1 MADCIQGQDGVVK
14 IGVLA
19 VGKVK
24 AFNIDVVADVG
35 ETTNFDSLGWAEN
48 CALINSWSG
57 TLDVVY
63 ITVDL
68 GQDLLVIGDEL
79 AATEFNVGGVTAP
92 GVKHSGTIIVTGIN
106 HTSITG
112 SVVEQSISFVGT
124 GVLTTAD
131 NL

>member
-1 MADCIQGQDGVVK
+1 MACIQGQDGVVK
-14 IGVLA
+14 FGINS

-35 ETTNFDSLGWAEN
+35 ETTNFDDAGWQTN

-57 TLDVVY
+57 TMDVVY
-63 ITVDL
+63 ILIDA
-68 GQDLLVIGDEL
+68 GQDLIVIGDEIV
-79 AATEFNVGGVTAP
+79 AVEFHVGGIFVG

-112 SVVEQSISFVGT
+112 SVVEQTMSFVGT
-124 GVLTTAD
+124 GVLTSAD
-131 NL
+131 NI

>member
-1 MADCIQGQDGVVK
+1 MSTCIQGQDGVVK
-14 IGVLA
+14 SGINT

-35 ETTNFDSLGWAEN
+35 DTTNFDSAGWQEN

-57 TLDVVY
+57 TVDFVVVK
-63 ITVDL
+63 VDL
-68 GQDLLVIGDEL
+68 GQDDFVIG
-79 AATEFNVGGVTAP
+79 ASIVAEFFVGGLT
-92 GVKHSGTIIVTGIN
+92 GSVKHSGTFIITGIN

-112 SVVEQSISFVGT
+112 SVVESTVSFIGD

-131 NL
+131 VL

>member
-1 MADCIQGQDGVVK
+1 MACIQGQDGVVK
-14 IGVLA
+14 SGINT

-57 TLDVVY
+57 TMDIVVVKGDV
-63 ITVDL
+63 
-68 GQDLLVIGDEL
+68 GQDDLVIGTEL
-79 AATEFNVGGVTAP
+79 ALVEFFVGGLTMS
-92 GVKHSGTIIVTGIN
+92 VKHSGALIITGIN

-112 SVVEQSISFVGT
+112 SVVESTVSFVGT
-124 GVLTTAD
+124 GVLTTTPII
-131 NL
+131 